1 MAPKRLGPRRESSV
15 AARLRQV
22 LVERFSLEELEVLA
36 IDAGARWDNLPGDT
50 LLARAASLVAWAER
64 NDRLLTLL
72 VAVVN
77 VRPGV
82 DWSL

>member
-1 MAPKRLGPRRESSV
+1 M
-15 AARLRQV
+15 
-22 LVERFSLEELEVLA
+22 ERFSLEELEVLA
-36 IDAGARWDNLPGDT
+36 VDVGAKWDNLAGNT
-50 LLARAASLVAWAER
+50 LIARAASLVAWAER

>member
-1 MAPKRLGPRRESSV
+1 M
-15 AARLRQV
+15 
-22 LVERFSLEELEVLA
+22 LA
-36 IDAGARWDNLPGDT
+36 VDVGAKWDNLAGNT
-50 LLARAASLVAWAER
+50 LIARAASLVAWAER